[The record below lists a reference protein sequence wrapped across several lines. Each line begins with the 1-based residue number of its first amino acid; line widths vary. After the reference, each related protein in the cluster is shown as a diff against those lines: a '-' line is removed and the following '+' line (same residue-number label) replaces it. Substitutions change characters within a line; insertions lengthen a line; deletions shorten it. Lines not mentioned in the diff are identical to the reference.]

1 MSGVP
6 IVLPGVL
13 DAINEHVNSAWARKV
28 GGILLGRPVDGLVKV
43 EGALPARQTEEYAGE
58 IAFPPPVWED
68 AYAALD
74 RYPGARIVGW
84 YHSHPGSGV
93 SLSEYD
99 RRLHA
104 ALFGEPT
111 NVALVLDP
119 VADQMA
125 WFGWTIANLSSLDG
139 AGSDQ
144 PVRPALVP
152 SRPPG
157 RARRAAA
164 AGLVVLE
171 LAGAASGGYLLGR
184 YRAHDM
190 DQVRTLT
197 QRLQAQQA
205 LIERL
210 DAALRKARSNLA
222 QDADRLR
229 QLQAELDAAKK
240 ALQEAREKLRE
251 ARKNRPTT
259 VVLHYRVQPGDNL
272 WDLARTFYGDPL
284 AWTRIFDANRGRIP
298 DPDHL
303 AVGQVLDIPLSR

>member
-13 DAINEHVNSAWARKV
+13 DAIHEHVNSAWARKV
-28 GGILLGRPVDGLVKV
+28 GGILVGRPLDDLIRV
-43 EGALPARQTEEYAGE
+43 EGAVPARQTEEYAGE

-93 SLSEYD
+93 SMSEYD
-99 RRLHA
+99 RGLHA

-119 VADQMA
+119 VADKMA
-125 WFGWTIANLSSLDG
+125 WFGWTIADLSSLDG
-139 AGSDQ
+139 SERAM
-144 PVRPALVP
+144 PPAFVA
-152 SRPPG
+152 SRPPS

-171 LAGAASGGYLLGR
+171 LAGAASGGYLLGQ

-205 LIERL
+205 MIERL
-210 DAALRKARSNLA
+210 DAALREARSNLA

-240 ALQEAREKLRE
+240 ALQEAREKLRQ

-259 VVLHYRVQPGDNL
+259 VVLHYRVQPGDSL

-284 AWTRIFDANRGRIP
+284 AWTKILDANRGRVP

-303 AVGQVLDIPLSR
+303 AVGQVLDIPSSR

>member
-13 DAINEHVNSAWARKV
+13 DAIHEHVNSAWARKV
-28 GGILLGRPVDGLVKV
+28 GGILLGRPVDDLVRV
-43 EGALPARQTEEYAGE
+43 EGAVPARQTEEYAGE

-68 AYAALD
+68 AYSALD
-74 RYPGARIVGW
+74 RHPGARIVGW
-84 YHSHPGSGV
+84 YHSHPGSGI
-93 SLSEYD
+93 SMSEYD

-119 VADQMA
+119 VADKMA
-125 WFGWTIANLSSLDG
+125 WFGWKIANLSSLDT

-144 PVRPALVP
+144 PMPPALVA
-152 SRPPG
+152 SRPPS

-171 LAGAASGGYLLGR
+171 LAGAASGGYLLGQ
-184 YRAHDM
+184 YRAHGM

-197 QRLQAQQA
+197 RRLEAQQS

-210 DAALRKARSNLA
+210 DAALRQARANLA
-222 QDADRLR
+222 QDAERLR

-240 ALQEAREKLRE
+240 ALQEARQKLRE
-251 ARKNRPTT
+251 ARKNRPATI
-259 VVLHYRVQPGDNL
+259 VLHYRVQPGDSL
-272 WDLARTFYGDPL
+272 WNLARTFYGDPL
-284 AWTRIFDANRGRIP
+284 AWTKILDANHGRIP
-298 DPDHL
+298 DPNQLD
-303 AVGQVLDIPLSR
+303 VGQVLDIPLSR